1 MVCDYVT
8 VAKEEVEMDYI
19 DEEPANQD
27 KTMSEAVEWQDML
40 SDGGEVSGDDE
51 VEVLGSQA

>member
-1 MVCDYVT
+1 MSSRSGSHIPSPLIREACVT
-8 VAKEEVEMDYI
+8 HA
-19 DEEPANQD
+19 
-27 KTMSEAVEWQDML
+27 TEAVEWQDML